1 MAMFLSAIWSDLT
14 SRAISSLMERYRERC
29 SRPTREERLHRLQQ
43 LLLRVRV
50 IVDDADERSITNQ
63 AMLQQLDMM
72 RKDMYRGYY
81 TLHTLRRRADEEGD
95 AKDSH
100 QVSQSFTP
108 SQLNS
113 AKRVR
118 LLRSSSSSREE
129 EQLQQ
134 VVACLETAIEDASE
148 MVVLL
153 SGCPRLYKQP
163 YSMHL
168 ILDKCMFG
176 RQVEMEH
183 LVKFLLE
190 AEVSGDTNHGVLPII
205 GPKKVGKTTLVE
217 HAFNDERVRKHFSQ
231 IVFLNGGNLA
241 GEKLEALGRDDY
253 VIKYENPAS
262 HGERV
267 LLIVELDG
275 VRFSRRLHSDN
286 IDKGLWQRLYST
298 YIRHIPHGS
307 KIILTS
313 RSDKIASFGTTSPL
327 RLEYIYREAFLYFF
341 KVRLFGSRDA
351 AEHPKLAAIAT
362 DMVMELSGCFMT
374 ANMYSELLRSN
385 SNVRFWISVL
395 TLMRQV
401 KQKNLFLGTHQVDIW
416 DVARPIYVPRV
427 KKSSEDLVILDE
439 YEARSALDH
448 CATATTMTVQEVL
461 LGTSR
466 HRGKFDVLAW
476 RSPIPPHFSYFF
488 SCEIRKR
495 RRIVARKKS
504 IQKTAN

>member
-1 MAMFLSAIWSDLT
+1 MAMFLSAIWSELT
-14 SRAISSLMERYRERC
+14 SRAISSLMEIYRERC
-29 SRPTREERLHRLQQ
+29 SRPTLEERLHRLQK

-50 IVDDADERSITNQ
+50 IVEDADERRITNLAIDVQ
-63 AMLQQLDMM
+63 RLLDW
-72 RKDMYRGYY
+72 
-81 TLHTLRRRADEEGD
+81 TLHTLRWRANEEGD
-95 AKDSH
+95 AKDRH

-118 LLRSSSSSREE
+118 LLDSSSSSREQ

-153 SGCPRLYKQP
+153 CGCPRLSRQP

-205 GPKKVGKTTLVE
+205 GPKKVGKSTLVE
-217 HAFNDERVRKHFSQ
+217 HACNDERVRKHFSQ
-231 IVFLNGGNLA
+231 IVIMNGGNLTS
-241 GEKLEALGRDDY
+241 ENVEALGRDDY
-253 VIKYENPAS
+253 VIKDENPAS

-275 VRFSRRLHSDN
+275 DRFSRRLHSDN
-286 IDKGLWQRLYST
+286 KDKGLWQRLYST

-327 RLEYIYREAFLYFF
+327 RLE
-341 KVRLFGSRDA
+341 DA
-351 AEHPKLAAIAT
+351 DEHPKLAAIAM
-362 DMVMELSGCFMT
+362 DMAMELRGFMT
-374 ANMYSELLRSN
+374 ANLCSELLRSN
-385 SNVRFWISVL
+385 ADSRFWISLL
-395 TLMRQV
+395 TIMRQTN
-401 KQKNLFLGTHQVDIW
+401 QKNLFLGAHQIDIW
-416 DVARPIYVPRV
+416 EVAKPVYIPRV
-427 KKSSEDLVILDE
+427 NKRSEDLVILDE
-439 YEARSALDH
+439 YESRSAPHH
-448 CATATTMTVQEVL
+448 CVPATSMTVKEVL

-466 HRGKFDVLAW
+466 PRGKFDVLAW
-476 RSPIPPHFSYFF
+476 RSPIPPHFSYFYC
-488 SCEIRKR
+488 CEIRKR
-495 RRIVARKKS
+495 RRIVARKNR